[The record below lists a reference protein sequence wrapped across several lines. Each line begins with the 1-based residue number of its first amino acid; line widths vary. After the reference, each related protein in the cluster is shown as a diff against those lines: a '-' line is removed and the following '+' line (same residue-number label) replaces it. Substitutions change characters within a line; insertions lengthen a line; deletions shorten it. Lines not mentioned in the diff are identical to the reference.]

1 MYVRDVDAGSFLDET
16 TCARQWPEDAEK
28 TSDLPDDAR
37 RGKQLAKN
45 MFRVL
50 TLMNRA
56 DTQRNNP
63 TDSFSDNRLALP
75 RIDAASTGN

>member
-1 MYVRDVDAGSFLDET
+1 VRDVDAGSFLDET

-28 TSDLPDDAR
+28 TSDLPD
-37 RGKQLAKN
+37 G
-45 MFRVL
+45 
-50 TLMNRA
+50 MNRA

-75 RIDAASTGN
+75 RNDAASTGN

>member
-28 TSDLPDDAR
+28 TSDLPDDTR
-37 RGKQLAKN
+37 RGKQFAKN
-45 MFRVL
+45 
-50 TLMNRA
+50 MNRA

-75 RIDAASTGN
+75 RNDAASTGN